1 MPKLRAQAAL
11 LTELTPKGQKAIV
24 RGPSLGG
31 PLVAWMAI
39 NASDNMCG
47 AVSIAG
53 SSGRDARWHGFVG
66 GPGYG

>member
-11 LTELTPKGQKAIV
+11 LTELIPKGQKAIV
-24 RGPSLGG
+24 RGPSLGC
-31 PLVAWMAI
+31 PLVAWMAVD
-39 NASDNMCG
+39 APEKVRG

-53 SSGRDARWHGFVG
+53 SSGRDARWQGFVG